1 MTENTN
7 ISNYIF
13 YLSYLNR
20 KLCRF
25 FKQQSPYIHCKK
37 GCAKCCKTGYYPMSK
52 IEFDYLMVGFLQL
65 PVDTQQKI
73 KEKIKKIK
81 ETKSQSDKNFVH
93 DCPFLI
99 NNECSVYNFRSI
111 LCRSFGLMSIN
122 NDGGATK
129 IPFCAYEGLNY
140 SNVID
145 TKTQTISQEKFDKLD
160 IAEEPLAYN
169 ISYPFLTSKEIEK
182 NFEINFGDKKPLIDW
197 FD

>member
-1 MTENTN
+1 M
-7 ISNYIF
+7 SNVKVLIVED
-13 YLSYLNR
+13 
-20 KLCRF
+20 
-25 FKQQSPYIHCKK
+25 H
-37 GCAKCCKTGYYPMSK
+37 
-52 IEFDYLMVGFLQL
+52 LMVRMGLSL
-65 PVDTQQKI
+65 VL
-73 KEKIKKIK
+73 EKIGDIDLIGEAQDGLEGVRKAQNLLPDVVLMDIGLPEIDGIEATKRIK

-129 IPFCAYEGLNY
+129 IPLCAYEGLNY